1 LEFTM
6 HVIEQ
11 TRPVPAPIPGI
22 AHATWAGQAEGLSQ
36 ISLWRQTVA
45 PGAATPPHSHDCDEV
60 VLCQAGQGELHIDGQ
75 VHHFGPD
82 STLILPRGCE
92 HQIFSV
98 GAQPLEILG
107 VFGATPVGT
116 FLPDGQ
122 ALALPW
128 RS

>member
-1 LEFTM
+1 M

-22 AHATWAGQAEGLSQ
+22 AHATWAGQADGLSQ

-60 VLCQAGQGELHIDGQ
+60 VLCQAGHGELHIDGQ
-75 VHHFGPD
+75 VHRFGPH
-82 STLILPRGCE
+82 STLILPRGSE

-98 GAQPLEILG
+98 GPLPLEILG